1 MHGCYIETST
11 IRKGGHHVGSRGL
24 LQQNYFF
31 TIEGFLKVVLTL
43 CRIYYFVGWVR
54 TFISDFYR
62 TIYGMNQND
71 IAIHF
76 R

>member
-11 IRKGGHHVGSRGL
+11 IRKGGQHVGSRGL
-24 LQQNYFF
+24 LQIILF
-31 TIEGFLKVVLTL
+31 TIEGFLKVVLTI

-54 TFISDFYR
+54 TFIPDFYR
-62 TIYGMNQND
+62 IIYGMNQND

-76 R
+76 Q